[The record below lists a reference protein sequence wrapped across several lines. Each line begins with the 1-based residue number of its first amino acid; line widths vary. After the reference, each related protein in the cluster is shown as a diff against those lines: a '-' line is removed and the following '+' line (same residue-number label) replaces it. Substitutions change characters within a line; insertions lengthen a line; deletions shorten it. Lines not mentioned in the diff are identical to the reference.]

1 MKPASAFLI
10 CILVA
15 IASRAALAQSV
26 WTCTWPG
33 YGNGGKP
40 VIGRFRVVGNDVVDD
55 KWQLHYKILQN
66 NTYGLVAAWS
76 ISEIEPNLRYPSVGT
91 FLIVID
97 KQTNVFKTSTVTI
110 GEQNYAPSIGTCI
123 PN

>member
-1 MKPASAFLI
+1 MKPVRAFLI

-15 IASRAALAQSV
+15 ITSRAAFAQSV

-55 KWQLHYKILQN
+55 EWQLHYKILQN

-76 ISEIEPNLRYPSVGT
+76 ISEIEPNRRYPSVGT

-97 KQTNVFKTSTVTI
+97 KQTNVLKTSAVAI
-110 GEQNYAPSIGTCI
+110 GEQNYAPSVGTCI